1 MQMELLVSMQIDSK
15 VQITEIIKKQIE
27 YRTQKRKKG

>member
-1 MQMELLVSMQIDSK
+1 MELLVSMQIDSK
-15 VQITEIIKKQIE
+15 VQRTEIIKKQIE